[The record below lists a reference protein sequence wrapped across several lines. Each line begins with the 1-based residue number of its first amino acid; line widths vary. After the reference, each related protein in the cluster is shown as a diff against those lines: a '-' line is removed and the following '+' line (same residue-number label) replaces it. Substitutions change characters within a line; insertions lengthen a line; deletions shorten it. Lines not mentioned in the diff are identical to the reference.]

1 MPAPTVPAF
10 GGQRPGGGSGF
21 PGGAEP
27 RPSHLPQGSD
37 PRGSSLADAGRRTL
51 RAAFG
56 LLGPRR
62 ERHTLGPAQL
72 SGLSLPIG
80 DDGVVIGIDAANQ
93 PAVLALS
100 RPARL
105 DVVLVGSMWLAQVL
119 SLRAA
124 ATGARVAV
132 ETARPQSWAPMAQ
145 AAGGG
150 QQCVTVHEVGRIAPQ
165 GPSVHSPVVIVRD
178 CGARPPRSRV
188 AAQSWQSVVTLLPY
202 LGPTAPRLLAAAD
215 VVGLQRVSPQE
226 AEVIGRLMGLSEA
239 DVTALPTLGDNVTMW
254 CTRRHRQFVMTQP
267 TDAESGLLGP
277 ARRVD

>member
-1 MPAPTVPAF
+1 MSAPTVPAF
-10 GGQRPGGGSGF
+10 GGQRPGAGSGF
-21 PGGAEP
+21 PGGVEP
-27 RPSHLPQGSD
+27 RPSHLPLGAD
-37 PRGSSLADAGRRTL
+37 RGGAAGEGAARRTL

-62 ERHTLGPAQL
+62 DRHTMSAEQL

-80 DDGVVIGIDAANQ
+80 DDGVVIGVDAGNQ

-105 DVVLVGSMWLAQVL
+105 DVLLIGSMWLAQVL

-165 GPSVHSPVVIVRD
+165 GPSVQSPVVIVRD

-188 AAQSWQSVVTLLPY
+188 AAQSWQSVMTLLPY
-202 LGPTAPRLLAAAD
+202 LGPTAPRLLSSAD

-226 AEVIGRLMGLSEA
+226 AEVIGQVMGLADA
-239 DVTALPTLGDNVTMW
+239 DVAALPTLGDNVTMW
-254 CTRRHRQFVMTQP
+254 CTRKHRQFVMTQP

>member
-1 MPAPTVPAF
+1 MSAPTVPAF
-10 GGQRPGGGSGF
+10 TGGSAGAGGQRPGGR
-21 PGGAEP
+21 PG
-27 RPSHLPQGSD
+27 HLPHLPDQ
-37 PRGSSLADAGRRTL
+37 RGGGEAGQRRLL

-62 ERHTLGPAQL
+62 DRHTMGADQL
-72 SGLSLPIG
+72 AGLSLPVG
-80 DDGVVIGIDAANQ
+80 DDGVVIGVDAGNQ
-93 PAVLALS
+93 PAVLGLS

-105 DVVLVGSMWLAQVL
+105 DVLLVGSMWLAQVL
-119 SLRAA
+119 ALRTV

-132 ETARPQSWAPMAQ
+132 ETARPQAWTPMAQ

-150 QQCVTVHEVGRIAPQ
+150 QQCVTVHDVGRIAPQ
-165 GPSVHSPVVIVRD
+165 GPSVASPVLIVRD

-188 AAQSWQSVVTLLPY
+188 AAASWQSMLTVLPY
-202 LGPTAPRLLAAAD
+202 LGPTAPRLLSSAD

-226 AEVIGRLMGLSEA
+226 AEVIGQIMRLSPS
-239 DVTALPTLGDNVTMW
+239 DVTALPTLSDNVTLW

>member
-1 MPAPTVPAF
+1 MASPTVPAF
-10 GGQRPGGGSGF
+10 GGQRPGGT
-21 PGGAEP
+21 EP
-27 RPSHLPQGSD
+27 RPSHLPLGPD
-37 PRGSSLADAGRRTL
+37 HGGPAAGVAPRRSL

-62 ERHTLGPAQL
+62 DRHTLATGQL

-80 DDGVVIGIDAANQ
+80 DDGVVIGVDATGL

-105 DVVLVGSMWLAQVL
+105 DVLLIGSMWLAQVL

-165 GPSVHSPVVIVRD
+165 GPSVQSPVVIVRD

-188 AAQSWQSVVTLLPY
+188 AAQSWQSVMTLLPY
-202 LGPTAPRLLAAAD
+202 LGPTAPRLLNSAD

-226 AEVIGRLMGLSEA
+226 AEVIGQVMGLAET
-239 DVTALPTLGDNVTMW
+239 DVAALPTLGDNVTMW
-254 CTRRHRQFVMTQP
+254 CTRKHRQFVMTQP
-267 TDAESGLLGP
+267 TDAETGLLGP